1 MKKYALIAKYNLKEH
16 TITVNANNKKEAV
29 DLFIDELYKLYSYL
43 DRVQV
48 DTVFSRNKI
57 YAKSYLVK

>member
-1 MKKYALIAKYNLKEH
+1 MKNYELTAKYNLKEH
-16 TITVNANNKKEAV
+16 TIRVQAENKMKAV

-48 DTVFSRNKI
+48 DCAFSRNKI
-57 YAKSYLVK
+57 YKLSYLVK